1 MTDSELMGLALE
13 EARKA
18 AALGEVPVGAVVA
31 RNGEVVAAAHNTR
44 ETEKNALHHAELLAI
59 DAACKKLGGW
69 RLWECE
75 LFVTLEPCPM
85 CAGAIINSRI
95 RRVVYGAAD
104 AKAGCCGSV
113 TDLFALPFNHHPMV
127 EQGLRAEEAG
137 VLLQAFFKDLRVRLA
152 ARPKWKRP
160 APPAS
165 TGLRSCSSPATAAPR
180 WPHRPTTCCWPPTAP
195 SASWIPIR
203 PPHSSRR
210 PCWSKFC
217 TTCS

>member
-31 RNGEVVAAAHNTR
+31 RNGE
-44 ETEKNALHHAELLAI
+44 

-104 AKAGCCGSV
+104 TKAGCCGSV
-113 TDLFALPFNHHPMV
+113 TDLFAMPFNHHPVV
-127 EQGLRAEEAG
+127 EQGLRAEEAQE
-137 VLLQAFFKDLRVRLA
+137 LLQAFFKDLRARLA
-152 ARPKWKRP
+152 ARPKWK
-160 APPAS
+160 PPV
-165 TGLRSCSSPATAAPR
+165 
-180 WPHRPTTCCWPPTAP
+180 
-195 SASWIPIR
+195 
-203 PPHSSRR
+203 
-210 PCWSKFC
+210 
-217 TTCS
+217 

>member
-104 AKAGCCGSV
+104 TKAGCCGSV
-113 TDLFALPFNHHPMV
+113 TDLFAMPFNHHPVV
-127 EQGLRAEEAG
+127 EQGSARRGGTGAFAG
-137 VLLQAFFKDLRVRLA
+137 VFQG
-152 ARPKWKRP
+152 P
-160 APPAS
+160 AGTACGKAEVETAGM
-165 TGLRSCSSPATAAPR
+165 TGAEYEKP
-180 WPHRPTTCCWPPTAP
+180 
-195 SASWIPIR
+195 
-203 PPHSSRR
+203 
-210 PCWSKFC
+210 
-217 TTCS
+217 